1 MDDIELT
8 RIRADISELMP
19 DTGYILTVTRTSDG
33 GGGWTDSWGTASTVT
48 CRVDYTRGVEVQ
60 AGGAI
65 QPKRQLVATV
75 PYSTVV
81 TTENRFQFNATAF
94 AISSVNAGSWQTCKR
109 LMLEAL

>member
-8 RIRADISELMP
+8 RIRADIGELMP
-19 DTGYILTVTRTSDG
+19 DTGYILSVTRTSDG

-48 CRVDYTRGVEVQ
+48 CRVDYTRGVEVL
-60 AGGAI
+60 AGGAV

-81 TTENRFQFNATAF
+81 TTANRFQFNSTSF
-94 AISSVNAGSWQTCKR
+94 AISSVSVGSWQTCKR